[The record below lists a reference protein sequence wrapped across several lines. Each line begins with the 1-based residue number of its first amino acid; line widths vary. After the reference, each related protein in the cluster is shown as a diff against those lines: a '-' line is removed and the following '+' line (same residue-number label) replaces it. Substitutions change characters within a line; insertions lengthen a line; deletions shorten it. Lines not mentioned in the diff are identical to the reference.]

1 MSESRMR
8 QRVVRDLRSLN
19 AIAVENPVLPGTPDV
34 NYVEGWIELKWL
46 RSWPSRGGIVA
57 IPHFTPQQRVWHYR
71 RRMAGGQSWV
81 LIQCRREW
89 ILLDGAVAA
98 MVVNKSTRE
107 ELIEAANVTRGD
119 YWSDGLDAKF
129 LARYLNET
137 KLPPFVFTPEDIA
150 RLRE

>member
-1 MSESRMR
+1 MR
-8 QRVVRDLRSLN
+8 QRVVRELRSLN

-46 RSWPSRGGIVA
+46 RSWPSRGGIVT

-71 RRMAGGQSWV
+71 RRKAGGQSWF
-81 LIQCRREW
+81 LLQCRREW

-119 YWSDGLDAKF
+119 YWNDGFDGKF

-150 RLRE
+150 RLRG